1 MLSSQS
7 TQSKDPSLFALCG
20 GHSATLCGRPPG
32 VASDDAEADFGALF
46 ADLNPSS
53 SPTEPATVP
62 DLGAISLSGL
72 GLDFQPAS
80 VAVEPLAG
88 TADEPDGDT
97 AGEETEKGNGLWPD
111 PAGGRPDWT
120 VRGRESGEAAAA
132 AGRGVAHAFG
142 RSPESAPPGLS
153 GIKLPADQAA
163 ERATQTPRFDGL
175 PAAALDRR
183 QAPALPPGLARLQ
196 GAPTATDENSDSL
209 AVSSASIE
217 APFAGPEG
225 VFRGAALTRSDHP
238 GEAAR
243 MALEKNGFSTDPTM
257 ATSDRAVPLDQ
268 LAAHVRLQRS
278 PQGEEKFAGEGE
290 SAWKA
295 PIEEIGSRKKSFLA
309 AGDEVVATHGRAIG
323 IDGAKAGANMPVT
336 SFNAPPTH
344 PNSDYAMTAV
354 SSTTAAVAGA
364 EPVHE
369 TSDSFSSAHEAVE
382 VVLHAVEHVAS
393 RAQKSVQLSFSVAG
407 EELAVRVE
415 MRADEVRT
423 TFRTDSAELRA
434 ALAQEWLQVS
444 TGTTQTERPV
454 RIAPAVFAAAEQSA
468 LNAFAGD
475 TSSRGRQSGT
485 PRGDI
490 DPTIAGIRGRA
501 VAAVAPPVSL
511 PSVTSPARTSGTHRL
526 HTLA

>member
-20 GHSATLCGRPPG
+20 GHSATQCGRPPG
-32 VASDDAEADFGALF
+32 VASDDADADFGALF
-46 ADLNPSS
+46 ADLNPS

-72 GLDFQPAS
+72 GLAFQPAP

-88 TADEPDGDT
+88 SADEAHGEA
-97 AGEETEKGNGLWPD
+97 AGEETETGNGLWRD

-120 VRGRESGEAAAA
+120 VRGRDSGEA

-142 RSPESAPPGLS
+142 RSPEFAPPGLS
-153 GIKLPADQAA
+153 GLKLPADQAA

-175 PAAALDRR
+175 PATALDHR

-196 GAPTATDENSDSL
+196 GAPTATSESSDPL

-217 APFAGPEG
+217 APFAGPDG
-225 VFRGAALTRSDHP
+225 AFRGAALTRSDHP

-243 MALEKNGFSTDPTM
+243 VALEKNGFSTDLTM
-257 ATSDRAVPLDQ
+257 AAPDRALPLDQ
-268 LAAHVRLQRS
+268 LAAHLRLQRS
-278 PQGEEKFAGEGE
+278 PQGEEKFAGAGE
-290 SAWKA
+290 AAGKA
-295 PIEEIGSRKKSFLA
+295 PIEEFGSRKKSFLA
-309 AGDEVVATHGRAIG
+309 TGDEAVATHGRSIG
-323 IDGAKAGANMPVT
+323 IDGAKSGANMPVT

-434 ALAQEWLQVS
+434 ALAQEWQQVS

-454 RIAPAVFAAAEQSA
+454 RIVPAVFAAAEQSA

-475 TSSRGRQSGT
+475 TSSRGRHSGT

-511 PSVTSPARTSGTHRL
+511 PSVAAPARTGGSHRL